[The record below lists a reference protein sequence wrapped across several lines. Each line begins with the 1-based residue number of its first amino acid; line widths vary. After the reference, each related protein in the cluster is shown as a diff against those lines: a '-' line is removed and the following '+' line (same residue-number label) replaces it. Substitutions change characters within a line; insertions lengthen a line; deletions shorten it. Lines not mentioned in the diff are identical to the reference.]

1 MGKFPENFNFN
12 PDKKLTKEEN
22 FELETKLTELTELTE
37 EEIELLKKLINAI
50 QLYRGSEDIKN
61 PTEVLEPE
69 IQPGIVTE
77 IRRVGN
83 PMVEVSVSK
92 YAQPV
97 MRFFRE
103 KLVPEVNNV
112 KEEEQWIKAIEKA
125 LEEMKDYLEKVGI
138 GMDKK
143 EELANLIL
151 SLVKQREQE

>member
-1 MGKFPENFNFN
+1 MVKFPENFNFN

-22 FELETKLTELTELTE
+22 FKLETKLTEK
-37 EEIELLKKLINAI
+37 EIELLKKLMNAI
-50 QLYRGSEDIKN
+50 QLYSGSEDIKN

-69 IQPGIVTE
+69 IQTRIVTE
-77 IRRVGN
+77 THRVGN

-97 MRFFRE
+97 ITFFRK
-103 KLVPEVNNV
+103 KLVPEVDNV
-112 KEEEQWIKAIEKA
+112 KEEEQWRKAIEKV

-138 GMDKK
+138 GMDEK

-151 SLVKQREQE
+151 SLVKQRE